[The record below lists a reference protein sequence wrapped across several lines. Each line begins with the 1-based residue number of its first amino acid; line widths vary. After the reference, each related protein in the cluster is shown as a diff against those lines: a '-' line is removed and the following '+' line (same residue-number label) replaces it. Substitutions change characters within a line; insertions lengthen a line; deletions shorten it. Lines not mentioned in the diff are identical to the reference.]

1 MWALVTVLL
10 WLLEIVVWWAV
21 VIPLIVRPLGIRL
34 PLWRFPKAAVPLGL
48 GRWGYVIVEGV
59 LKWGVGIWLFFSTAD
74 YIGCRFAR
82 HFASCKTVGLFFIDL
97 AECMFVGFVVGL
109 ARWARRGQRL
119 ASPD

>member
-34 PLWRFPKAAVPLGL
+34 PLWRFPKAAAPLGL
-48 GRWGYVIVEGV
+48 GRWRYVIVEVV
-59 LKWGVGIWLFFSTAD
+59 LKWGVGFWLLVSTAD
-74 YIGCRFAR
+74 YIACRFEY
-82 HFASCKTVGLFFIDL
+82 HPASCITLGFFFISL
-97 AECMFVGFVVGL
+97 AGDMFMGL
-109 ARWARRGQRL
+109 LIGLGQWAQHRQRL